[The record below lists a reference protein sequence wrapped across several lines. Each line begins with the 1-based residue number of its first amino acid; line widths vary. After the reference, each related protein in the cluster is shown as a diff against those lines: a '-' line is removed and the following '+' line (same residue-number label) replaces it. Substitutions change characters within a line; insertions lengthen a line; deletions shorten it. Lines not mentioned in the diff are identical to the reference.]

1 MIVAERKSIEEIKGF
16 LAGHKRILVLGCGTC
31 VTVCL
36 AGGEREVTTLAS
48 ILRLSKNFEEVVEN
62 TIERQCDAEFF
73 AHIKDQA
80 ASCDAILSMAC
91 GVGVQMVANIFGDI
105 PVYPALNA
113 KLTLKIL
120 NAAGS

>member
-1 MIVAERKSIEEIKGF
+1 MIVAERKPIEEIKGF

-48 ILRLSKNFEEVVEN
+48 VLRLSDSFEVEEN

-73 AHIKDQA
+73 AHIKGPFEIGFDWV
-80 ASCDAILSMAC
+80 CFFGPEGGFIFIILC
-91 GVGVQMVANIFGDI
+91 GKEGCIRFC
-105 PVYPALNA
+105 P
-113 KLTLKIL
+113 
-120 NAAGS
+120 